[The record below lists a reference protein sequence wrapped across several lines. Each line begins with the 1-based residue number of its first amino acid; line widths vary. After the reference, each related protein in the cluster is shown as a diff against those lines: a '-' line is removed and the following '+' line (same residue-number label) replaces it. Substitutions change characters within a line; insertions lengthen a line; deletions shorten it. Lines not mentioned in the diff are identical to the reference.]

1 MAKAKA
7 KSKHQNNAI
16 VVTIN
21 GEVRK
26 IHEYNHQEMANFLF
40 EYYAK
45 LHAAGGAIFKA
56 TVYTIFR
63 LGKTEEKPLNL
74 TRHCFQS
81 EVFPIGNN
89 KTIIEKIEYFLYHA
103 KLNDVYEEES
113 EKAILLEELFY
124 EISGEF

>member
-1 MAKAKA
+1 MPKAKAKA
-7 KSKHQNNAI
+7 KQHNAI

-45 LHAAGGAIFKA
+45 MHAAGGRNVKA
-56 TVYTIFR
+56 TVYTIFQ

-74 TRHCFQS
+74 TRHCFENS

-89 KTIIEKIEYFLYHA
+89 KTILEKIEYFLYHA

-124 EISGEF
+124 EISDEF

>member
-1 MAKAKA
+1 MPKVNKAKTRQ
-7 KSKHQNNAI
+7 SNAI

-45 LHAAGGAIFKA
+45 MHAAGGRNFKA
-56 TVYTIFR
+56 TVYSIFR
-63 LGKTEEKPLNL
+63 IGKTEEKPLDL
-74 TRHCFQS
+74 TRHCFES
-81 EVFPIGNN
+81 EVFPFSNS
-89 KTIIEKIEYFLYHA
+89 KTILEKIEYFLYHA

-124 EISGEF
+124 EISDEF